1 MAASGGGDSGSSADA
16 QKYATYIAL
25 GIGGG
30 TVGCVIAFVLL
41 LLIIAGTLVAC
52 ALGWIFWPLML
63 LCKIGILHCG
73 DDSGGGSPVD
83 TAQVVS
89 AYSSNGRGPLNDS
102 AVPPEY
108 LARIEDAGAE
118 CHQMGAMVIAAQI
131 QTESQFNEK
140 LIGPDGAEGISQL
153 PPDKFKEFGKD
164 DNDNDKTSALDAADS
179 IMAQGRYM
187 CSLADEIDTLMAN
200 NEVTGDR
207 LDLMLAAYDG
217 GLDAV
222 KQAKGVPDN
231 SRAQSY
237 IVSVRSS
244 FALYSAD
251 VDLTDGEEY
260 PTFSPRPMPSY

>member
-1 MAASGGGDSGSSADA
+1 MAAGGDGGSASSADA
-16 QKYATYIAL
+16 QKYAVYIAA
-25 GIGGG
+25 GIGVGG
-30 TVGCVIAFVLL
+30 VGCVIAFVLL
-41 LLIIAGTLVAC
+41 LLIIAGVLVAC

-63 LCKIGILHCG
+63 LCKIGILPC
-73 DDSGGGSPVD
+73 DDNSSGGSGVD
-83 TAQVVS
+83 TEQVVS
-89 AYSSNGRGPLNDS
+89 AYSSNGQGVLLDS
-102 AVPPEY
+102 AVPSEY
-108 LARIEDAGAE
+108 LARIEEAGEE
-118 CHQMGAMVIAAQI
+118 CHQMGSIVIASQI
-131 QTESQFNEK
+131 QAESQFNEK

-187 CSLADEIDTLMAN
+187 CSLADQLDKLIAN
-200 NEVTGDR
+200 NEVKGDR
-207 LDLMLAAYDG
+207 LDMMLAAYDG

-231 SRAQSY
+231 SRAKSY

-251 VDLTDGEEY
+251 IDLTDGEEY
-260 PTFSPRPMPSY
+260 PTGSPRPMPTY